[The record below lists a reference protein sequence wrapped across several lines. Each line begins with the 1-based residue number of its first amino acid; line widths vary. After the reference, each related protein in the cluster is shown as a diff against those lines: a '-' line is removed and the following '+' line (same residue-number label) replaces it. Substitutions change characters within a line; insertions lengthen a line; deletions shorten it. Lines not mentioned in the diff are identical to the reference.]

1 MSQFTGIDL
10 SRLPP
15 PSVVETLDYDVL
27 LAAWVE
33 KMQQE
38 YPDFDATVV
47 SDPAYKALIVGA
59 YFEMLA
65 RQRINDASRQNMLA
79 FATGSNLDHLAANLL
94 ILRKELIPA
103 NPITGAPAV
112 LEDDEELR
120 RRVQLGPEAYTTAGS
135 EASYIFHAL
144 GAHPDIIDAAVE
156 SPAPVEVV
164 VTVLSR
170 YGNGIPSAAALS
182 AVSGLLTGDS
192 VRPLTD
198 QVTVVPASPVYYS
211 IEATLYTFEGPGSA
225 EVIATA
231 TANLQAM
238 ATRIRR
244 IGRDI
249 PVSAIYAA
257 LHVEGVSRVQ
267 LDNPQSDMAVGPQ
280 EVAIL
285 EEIVINDGGVGE

>member
-15 PSVVETLDYDVL
+15 PSAVETLDYDVIL
-27 LAAWVE
+27 SAWVA

-38 YPDFDATVV
+38 MPDFDATVV

-59 YFEMLA
+59 YFEMLQ
-65 RQRINDASRQNMLA
+65 RQRINDATRQNMLA
-79 FATGSNLDHLAANLL
+79 FATGSNLDHLAANLR
-94 ILRKELIPA
+94 ILRKELTPA
-103 NPITGAPAV
+103 NPITGAQAV
-112 LEDDEELR
+112 MEDDEELR
-120 RRVQLGPEAYTTAGS
+120 RRVQLAPEAYTTAGS

-144 GAHPDIIDAAVE
+144 GAHPDIIDAAVD

-170 YGNGIPSAAALS
+170 YGNGIPSAEALAAAVDTLS
-182 AVSGLLTGDS
+182 GDT

-198 QVTVVPASPVYYS
+198 LVTVVPASPIYYR
-211 IEATLYTFEGPGSA
+211 IEAEIFTYDGPGA
-225 EVIATA
+225 TEVIQTA
-231 TANLQAM
+231 TANIEAM
-238 ATRIRR
+238 AAKIRR

-257 LHVEGVSRVQ
+257 LHVEGVSRVI
-267 LDNPQSDMAVGPQ
+267 LHDPISDMPVGAA

-285 EEIVINDGGVGE
+285 DEIDINYAGVSA